1 MVLNNCAVKINDTST
16 IWVDVAF
23 DGNNN
28 SAPPLYYLVR
38 KWKLLLLW
46 KIFGIGI
53 VAVAQNFIYTLSL
66 NTFSTILTN
75 RKERM
80 SIPCS
85 IVVYCVQWFLNE
97 HWTKTQTKQ
106 LHKTM
111 PSNVGAFCFA
121 IYFTL
126 DRIQIEQR
134 ETEALKQITNP
145 CLLNGFFLPRFCL
158 RAPLVPRKF
167 IVSRSC
173 WFIAF
178 FGHQF
183 PFFFSSS
190 RRLCVYI
197 SYSFFFFFT

>member
-1 MVLNNCAVKINDTST
+1 M
-16 IWVDVAF
+16 
-23 DGNNN
+23 
-28 SAPPLYYLVR
+28 
-38 KWKLLLLW
+38 W

-145 CLLNGFFLPRFCL
+145 CLLNGFFFCGAFVSGL
-158 RAPLVPRKF
+158 LSFPENSSFQDLVGLSLSLAISF
-167 IVSRSC
+167 
-173 WFIAF
+173 
-178 FGHQF
+178 H
-183 PFFFSSS
+183 FFF
-190 RRLCVYI
+190 RAQGDYAFTFHIR
-197 SYSFFFFFT
+197 FFFFFT